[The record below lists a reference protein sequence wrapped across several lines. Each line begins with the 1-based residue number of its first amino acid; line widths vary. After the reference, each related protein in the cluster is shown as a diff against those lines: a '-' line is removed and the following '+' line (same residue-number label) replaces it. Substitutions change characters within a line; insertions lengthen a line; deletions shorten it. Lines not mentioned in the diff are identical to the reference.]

1 MDWTTASKHVLNDTG
16 LRPLKDFLYVRRD
29 EAIVQ
34 KGSLF
39 VPQGLEE
46 WPLVGTVL
54 AVGPD
59 VKDPDVVPGARV
71 LFKNKASSA
80 LYPDSRE
87 GGMKPEWERVVKLP
101 FDHIMGVVEESP

>member
-1 MDWTTASKHVLNDTG
+1 MSEHNNTG
-16 LRPLKDFLYVRRD
+16 LRPLKDFLYVKRD
-29 EAIVQ
+29 PAVTT
-34 KGSLF
+34 KGLLH

-87 GGMKPEWERVVKLP
+87 GGMRPEWERVMKLP
-101 FDHIMGVVEESP
+101 FDHILGIVEE